1 MLKSIHIQNF
11 ALIDRLQLDLKDG
24 LTILTGETGA
34 GKSIILGALGLL
46 QGNRADLSVVRDKTV
61 KCIVE
66 AEFSIKSLGIKSVFE
81 DSDLDYEDH
90 SLLRREIMPSGKSR
104 AFIND
109 TPVTLDLMKQVGGRL
124 IDIHSQ
130 HQTLNISDDLFQRE
144 VLDAFVKNATQKNK
158 LSFQSILEAYQ
169 LLLKEF
175 RSNKR
180 QLNDL
185 EEKRLE
191 LLKEQ
196 DYNAF
201 LLEELEQVPLDKL
214 NEDDIDEELNQ
225 LSNVESIEVALQS
238 LNDGL
243 GEDDNGILDR
253 LRVIK
258 SSVSEIGGFSEK
270 YLSLK
275 ERLDSVIIELE
286 DVLSETDHLA
296 DQVTADPERLDIL
309 SNQLNQL
316 NALYKKHQVDDV
328 KSLIDIRNDLADKIL
343 DSQSM
348 DSKIKKLNG
357 VLSTQEKELNEKA
370 SDLIGLRN
378 VEKTALEEQI
388 LEITR
393 LLGMPD
399 AIFLI
404 KVVETESFNDY
415 GKDEVSFLFS
425 ANKGS
430 VPLELNKAASG
441 GELSRLMLA
450 IKSILGSVKNL
461 PTIIFDEIDT
471 GVSGRIADKMALV
484 MKNMSEKLQVITITH
499 LPQIAASGD
508 DHLVVSKMNH
518 ADRTVSTI
526 NRLNEQERIEEIA
539 QMLSGGEVTA
549 AARENAKTLLN

>member
-11 ALIDRLQLDLKDG
+11 ALIDQLQLELKDG

-46 QGNRADLSVVRDKTV
+46 QGNRADLSVVRDKTI

-66 AEFSIKSLGIKSVFE
+66 AEFSVKSLGIKSVFR
-81 DSDLDYEDH
+81 DLDLDYEDI

-109 TPVTLDLMKQVGGRL
+109 TPVTLDIMKQIGGRL

-130 HQTLNISDDLFQRE
+130 HQTLNISSDLFQRE
-144 VLDAFVKNATQKNK
+144 VLDAFIKKATQKNK
-158 LSFQSILEAYQ
+158 LSFESILHAYQ

-180 QLNDL
+180 QLSEL
-185 EEKRLE
+185 EKKRAE

-201 LLEELEQVPLDKL
+201 LLEELEQVPLDAL
-214 NEDDIDEELNQ
+214 NEDDINEELNQ
-225 LSNVESIEVALQS
+225 LSNVESIELTLQS

-243 GEDDNGILDR
+243 GDDDNGILDR
-253 LRVIK
+253 LRVLK
-258 SSVSEIGGFSEK
+258 SSVSEISGFSDK
-270 YLSLK
+270 YLTLK
-275 ERLDSVIIELE
+275 ERLDSVVIELE
-286 DVLSETDHLA
+286 DVLSEADHLA
-296 DQVTADPERLDIL
+296 DQVTADPERLDLL

-316 NALYKKHQVDDV
+316 NSLYKKHQVDDV
-328 KSLIDIRNDLADKIL
+328 KSLIDIRNELADKIL

-348 DSKIKKLNG
+348 DSKIKKLQAL
-357 VLSTQEKELNEKA
+357 LSDQEKDLHEKA
-370 SDLIGLRN
+370 LDLMGLRN
-378 VEKTALEEQI
+378 IEKESLENQI

-399 AIFLI
+399 AIFSI
-404 KVVETESFNDY
+404 KIAETETFNDH

-425 ANKGS
+425 ANKGAE
-430 VPLELNKAASG
+430 PLELNKAASG

-450 IKSILGSVKNL
+450 IKSILGRVKNL

-499 LPQIAASGD
+499 LPQIAASGN
-508 DHLVVSKMNH
+508 DHLVVSKMNQD
-518 ADRTVSTI
+518 DRTISTI
-526 NRLNEQERIEEIA
+526 NRLDEQERIEEIA
-539 QMLSGGEVTA
+539 QMLSGGVVTT

>member
-11 ALIDRLQLDLKDG
+11 ALIDQLQLDLKDG

-46 QGNRADLSVVRDKTV
+46 QGNRADLSVVRDKTI

-66 AEFSIKSLGIKSVFE
+66 AEFSIKSLGINSVFE
-81 DSDLDYEDH
+81 DLDLDYEDH

-109 TPVTLDLMKQVGGRL
+109 TPVTLDVMKQVGGRL

-130 HQTLNISDDLFQRE
+130 HQTLNISSDLFQRE
-144 VLDAFVKNATQKNK
+144 VLDVFIKKATQKNK
-158 LSFQSILEAYQ
+158 LSFQSILDAYQ
-169 LLLKEF
+169 SLLKEF

-180 QLNDL
+180 QLNEL
-185 EEKRLE
+185 EKKKAE

-201 LLEELEQVPLDKL
+201 LLDELEQFPLDKL
-214 NEDDIDEELNQ
+214 NEDDINEELNQ
-225 LSNVESIEVALQS
+225 LSNVESIEVLLQS
-238 LNDGL
+238 LIDGL
-243 GEDDNGILDR
+243 GDDDNGILDR
-253 LRVIK
+253 LRILK
-258 SSVSEIGGFSEK
+258 SSVSEISGFSDK

-286 DVLSETDHLA
+286 DILSEADHLA

-316 NALYKKHQVDDV
+316 NSLYKKHQVDDV
-328 KSLIDIRNDLADKIL
+328 KSLIDIRNELADKIL

-357 VLSTQEKELNEKA
+357 ILSVQQNELHEKA
-370 SDLIGLRN
+370 SDLMGLRN
-378 VEKTALEEQI
+378 VEKESLENQI
-388 LEITR
+388 LVITR

-399 AIFLI
+399 AIFSI
-404 KVVETESFNDY
+404 KIAVTESFNDY

-425 ANKGS
+425 ANKGAE
-430 VPLELNKAASG
+430 PLELNKAASG

-450 IKSILGSVKNL
+450 IKSILGRVKNL

-484 MKNMSEKLQVITITH
+484 MKKMSEKLQVITITH

-508 DHLVVSKMNH
+508 DHLVVSKMNQD
-518 ADRTVSTI
+518 DRTVSTI
-526 NRLNEQERIEEIA
+526 NRLNEQERVEEIA
-539 QMLSGGEVTA
+539 QMLSGGEVTT

>member
-11 ALIDRLQLDLKDG
+11 ALIDQLQLDLKDG

-109 TPVTLDLMKQVGGRL
+109 TPVTLDVMKQVGGRL

-130 HQTLNISDDLFQRE
+130 HQTLNISSDLFQRE
-144 VLDAFVKNATQKNK
+144 VLDAFIENATQKNK

-169 LLLKEF
+169 SLLKEF

-180 QLNDL
+180 QLNEL
-185 EEKRLE
+185 EKKKAE

-201 LLEELEQVPLDKL
+201 LLDELEQVPLDKL
-214 NEDDIDEELNQ
+214 NEDDINDELNQ

-238 LNDGL
+238 LMDGL
-243 GEDDNGILDR
+243 GDDENGILDR
-253 LRVIK
+253 LRVLK
-258 SSVSEIGGFSEK
+258 SSISEIGGFSDK
-270 YLSLK
+270 YASLK

-316 NALYKKHQVDDV
+316 NSLYKKHQVDDV
-328 KSLIDIRNDLADKIL
+328 KSLIDIRNELADKIL

-348 DSKIKKLNG
+348 DSKIKKLTG
-357 VLSTQEKELNEKA
+357 ILSVQENELHEKA
-370 SDLIGLRN
+370 SDLMGLRN

-399 AIFLI
+399 AIFSI
-404 KVVETESFNDY
+404 KITETESFNNF

-425 ANKGS
+425 ANKGAE
-430 VPLELNKAASG
+430 PLELNKAASG

-450 IKSILGSVKNL
+450 IKSILGRVKNL

-484 MKNMSEKLQVITITH
+484 MKKMSEKLQVITITH

-508 DHLVVSKMNH
+508 DHLVVSKMNQD
-518 ADRTVSTI
+518 DRTVSTI
-526 NRLNEQERIEEIA
+526 NRLNEQERVEEIA
-539 QMLSGGEVTA
+539 QMLSGGEVTT

>member
-11 ALIDRLQLDLKDG
+11 ALIDQLQLDLKDG

-66 AEFSIKSLGIKSVFE
+66 AEFSVKSLGIKSVFE
-81 DSDLDYEDH
+81 DLDLDYEDH

-109 TPVTLDLMKQVGGRL
+109 TPVTLDVMKQIGGRL

-130 HQTLNISDDLFQRE
+130 HQTLNISSDLFQRE
-144 VLDAFVKNATQKNK
+144 VLDAFIKNATQKNK

-169 LLLKEF
+169 SLLKEF

-180 QLNDL
+180 QLDEL
-185 EEKRLE
+185 DKKKAE

-201 LLEELEQVPLDKL
+201 LLDELEQIPLDKL
-214 NEDDIDEELNQ
+214 NEDDINEELNQ

-238 LNDGL
+238 LMDGL
-243 GEDDNGILDR
+243 GDDENGILDR
-253 LRVIK
+253 LRVLK
-258 SSVSEIGGFSEK
+258 SSISEIGGFSDK
-270 YLSLK
+270 YASLK

-316 NALYKKHQVDDV
+316 NSLYKKHQVDDV
-328 KSLIDIRNDLADKIL
+328 RSLIDIRNKLADKIL

-357 VLSTQEKELNEKA
+357 IISVQENELHEKA
-370 SDLIGLRN
+370 SDLMGLRN
-378 VEKTALEEQI
+378 VEKTALEEQV
-388 LEITR
+388 LEIAG

-399 AIFLI
+399 AVFSI
-404 KVVETESFNDY
+404 KIAETVTFNDY
-415 GKDEVSFLFS
+415 GKDEISFLFS

-450 IKSILGSVKNL
+450 IKSILGNVKKL

-499 LPQIAASGD
+499 LPQIAASGT
-508 DHLVVSKMNH
+508 DHLVVSKKNQD
-518 ADRTVSTI
+518 DRTVSTI

-539 QMLSGGEVTA
+539 QMLSGGVVTN